1 MSNEAGNILINLRPM
16 ISEMIFAQVNLNWIL
31 NLNNI

>member
-1 MSNEAGNILINLRPM
+1 MSDEAGNILINLCLM

-31 NLNNI
+31 YLNNI